1 MANVPEKI
9 INFQC
14 FVDGSTVLAGM
25 VDATLPDIQFMTE
38 SIEGA
43 GIAGVIE
50 SITLGHTDAMSMSLN
65 FRTQT
70 DQNLSFTAPK
80 CYALELRGAL
90 QETDPSTKQIAV
102 VPVTIAVRAWPKK
115 VGLGKMAVAK
125 TTDTNNEFTVD
136 FIKVTRKG
144 KTHIEID
151 KLNMKHIVDGTDYLA
166 EVRAAMGKN

>member
-14 FVDGSTVLAGM
+14 FVDGSTVLAGI
-25 VDATLPDIQFMTE
+25 VDATLPDINFMTE

-43 GIAGVIE
+43 GISGVIE
-50 SITLGHTDAMSMSLN
+50 SITLGQTDAMTMSLN

-70 DQNLSFTAPK
+70 DQNLNFAAPK
-80 CYALELRGAL
+80 CYALDLRGSL
-90 QETDPSTKQIAV
+90 QETDPSTRQIQV
-102 VPVTIAVRAWPKK
+102 VPIAIAVRAWPKK

-125 TTDTNNEFTVD
+125 ATDTNNEFTVD

-151 KLNMKHIVDGTDYLA
+151 KFNMKHIIDGVDYLA
-166 EVRAAMGKN
+166 EVRAAMGKS